1 MNTGNAAMRNVVAP
15 PKPPNLVS
23 TSERIDSSVAYGG
36 VVDVSEQE
44 GEKVHVKI
52 VVISRFTL
60 TLQWC

>member
-23 TSERIDSSVAYGG
+23 TSERIDSSVAYDG

-44 GEKVHVKI
+44 DEEVHDKI
-52 VVISRFTL
+52 VVILSFTL
-60 TLQWC
+60 PLQWC